1 VVEHLLS
8 GQYNSPL
15 RVIAFNV
22 AEGWVRDVSEDV
34 AREVAKRHAERG
46 TGLDRGL
53 RRFLTRY
60 VNERTLAP
68 AEE

>member
-1 VVEHLLS
+1 VDGNVDGGDEA
-8 GQYNSPL
+8 GERRP
-15 RVIAFNV
+15 FNV

-34 AREVAKRHAERG
+34 AREVAKRYDERG

-60 VNERTLAP
+60 VDEHMLAP
-68 AEE
+68 ADE